1 MPLFEEFRIERS
13 HRPYRLAVLCS
24 VLVFLVAFLMH
35 PEKAPDPRS
44 AAMEEA
50 VFAISPLKAK
60 AEYFEGSGI
69 TLRADF
75 RSVWEKYP
83 VAHRPEPLPVMLSIL
98 PAKVFGA
105 ASSRVFYAFSM
116 ALLSLL
122 FFAVTMQL
130 FSRLWLGVAV
140 QLLATLNPFMS
151 IWPYFSGDLLAGLV
165 LGGILVLLMGTGSFP
180 VLLGLLFSALLSL
193 RVEALV
199 LLPLAVVRLWSM
211 SHESFGTRVYSLFRF
226 TLAAL
231 GFGAA
236 FAWINFFFIGL
247 PTSDPLVLVHL
258 QQGSHTFLHG
268 FMGFTFQWPYPLSF
282 PFVFDLLSA
291 PCMAFPTMLQILLLL
306 LGSLG
311 LLLVSMLVLGVS
323 QLLGEA
329 RGRAMLLLFFALAC
343 LLFAF
348 SKADFE
354 GPELQRLLLVYPCF
368 WVFIAAG
375 LARFTVIGKLRSN
388 IIKLLL
394 LAFFLAMGV
403 GISRHLEFDVDTRVR
418 GGCSGSGVYCESR
431 GNCGANKSAMTRSSI
446 LPRSVVGVRW
456 NPSKSWDD
464 FLADLTRGRRR

>member
-13 HRPYRLAVLCS
+13 HRPYRLAVLCA
-24 VLVFLVAFLMH
+24 VLVFMVAFLLH
-35 PEKAPDPRS
+35 PEKAPDPR
-44 AAMEEA
+44 AQAMEEA
-50 VFAISPLKAK
+50 VYAMAPLKAD
-60 AEYFEGSGI
+60 AEYYEGSGI
-69 TLRADF
+69 TLRGDF

-83 VAHRPEPLPVMLSIL
+83 VAHRPEPLPVLLSIL

-105 ASSRVFYAFSM
+105 SSFRVFYAFSV
-116 ALLSLL
+116 ALLSLR

-151 IWPYFSGDLLAGLV
+151 IWPYFSADLLSGLV
-165 LGGILVLLMGTGSFP
+165 LVGILVVLLGNGSFP
-180 VLLGLLFSALLSL
+180 VVLGFLFSALLSL
-193 RVEALV
+193 RVEAFV
-199 LLPLAVVRLWSM
+199 LLPMGIVRLWSM
-211 SHESFGTRVYSLFRF
+211 SHEAFGTRVYSLFRF
-226 TLAAL
+226 LLAAL
-231 GFGAA
+231 VFGAA
-236 FAWINFFFIGL
+236 FAWLNLFFIGI
-247 PTSDPLVLVHL
+247 PISDPLVLVHL
-258 QQGSHTFLHG
+258 QQGDHTFLHG

-306 LGSLG
+306 LSSLG
-311 LLLVSMLVLGVS
+311 LLLASMLVLGVS

-329 RGRAMLLLFFALAC
+329 KGRAMFGLAC

-375 LARFTVIGKLRSN
+375 LARFTVIGKLRMN
-388 IIKLLL
+388 LIKLAL

-403 GISRHLEFDVDTRVR
+403 GISRHLEFETDSRVR
-418 GGCSGSGVYCESR
+418 GNCAANGIYCLSR
-431 GNCGANKSAMTRSSI
+431 GNCGANKTALTKSSL
-446 LPRSVVGVRW
+446 LPRSVTAAAW
-456 NPSKSWDD
+456 NPSRSWDD
-464 FLADLTRGRRR
+464 FLYDLLRGRGH